1 MKRLTT
7 KEYIAVTFEE
17 LLQNNNFT
25 AISVQDIVQ
34 ASNISRTTF
43 YRHFEDKYSLMNW
56 IYLQRIDEII
66 KNNANIKN
74 WKNLVLE
81 VYSFIYSK
89 REFFRKAIHYQGQ
102 NSLPDFIYSCSYKYC
117 VKIMKEALAV
127 TILPED
133 IDFSLRI
140 YCGGTVHILKD
151 WLISGAKQSPEKMTK
166 FTCDNIPAYIQKY
179 FE

>member
-7 KEYIAVTFEE
+7 KEYIAATFEE
-17 LLQNNNFT
+17 LLQENNFSS
-25 AISVQDIVQ
+25 ISVQDIVQ
-34 ASNISRTTF
+34 ACNISRTTF

-66 KNNANIKN
+66 KNNSSIKN

-81 VYSFIYSK
+81 VYSFIYLK
-89 REFFRKAIHYQGQ
+89 KDFFKKVIHYQGQ
-102 NSLPDFIYSCSYKYC
+102 NSLTDFVYYCSYEYC
-117 VKIMKEALAV
+117 VKVMKEALVV

-133 IDFSLRI
+133 IDFSLRM
-140 YCGGTVHILKD
+140 YCGGTVHILKE
-151 WLISGAKQSPEKMTK
+151 WIMTGANHSPEKMTK
-166 FTCDNIPAYIQKY
+166 LTCDNIPAYVQKY